1 MTTEKTLEGTNSE
14 NDAPQVQK
22 LDIIHDCMND
32 PSQDADWVL
41 QIRNILFAQMI
52 FFFFLH
58 NGTLM
63 FPLDALCAAEP
74 KVK

>member
-1 MTTEKTLEGTNSE
+1 MTTEKTLEGTKE

-41 QIRNILFAQMI
+41 QIRNILFAQI
-52 FFFFLH
+52 IFFFLH